1 MYVPFP
7 YLATIKPPSL
17 GGSPG
22 SWVSRSGV
30 YLGSHV
36 LMKNVPRSSIQP
48 SKSLSVILLG
58 TFNNEFDGSRIVTG
72 ALDISNV
79 RDRRCDIDDL
89 DFRLRCRI
97 DISSLDMRVSHS
109 RVSGLQLLVS
119 DLCDGLYHKITGS
132 RRNRYRELQ
141 RSFISLPGE
150 IHVA

>member
-58 TFNNEFDGSRIVTG
+58 TFNNEFDGSRIFTG
-72 ALDISNV
+72 ASSWVTRSALFWLLFGMVNGYGPI
-79 RDRRCDIDDL
+79 C
-89 DFRLRCRI
+89 RLPTSFLR
-97 DISSLDMRVSHS
+97 
-109 RVSGLQLLVS
+109 
-119 DLCDGLYHKITGS
+119 LYCATIVPPLAT
-132 RRNRYRELQ
+132 
-141 RSFISLPGE
+141 
-150 IHVA
+150 